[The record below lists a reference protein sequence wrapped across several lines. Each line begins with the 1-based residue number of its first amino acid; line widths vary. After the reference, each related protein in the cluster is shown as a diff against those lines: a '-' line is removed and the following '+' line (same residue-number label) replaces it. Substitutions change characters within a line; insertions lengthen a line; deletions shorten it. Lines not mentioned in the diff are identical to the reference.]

1 MADTSNGATPE
12 VLRWIASVTTMGAG
26 LGSGSEARAQ
36 LIGWAFVV
44 LAVASLIWIGVGYL
58 NGEYALMA
66 QNVVRG
72 SRMGSRPTAKL
83 AKCIWVRTDSARGR
97 ADLQEDGGRSGA
109 TRRLPS
115 RSADIGLRYG
125 RGSDLL

>member
-66 QNVVRG
+66 QKVVRRN
-72 SRMGSRPTAKL
+72 RMGSRATAE
-83 AKCIWVRTDSARGR
+83 ARQTYLCQGQ
-97 ADLQEDGGRSGA
+97 LGPGGS
-109 TRRLPS
+109 
-115 RSADIGLRYG
+115 
-125 RGSDLL
+125 